1 MSTKKST
8 QKQKTS
14 YLDILNKP
22 GGFQK
27 NPKFSKTY
35 ADQAKSANVRL
46 AQRFS
51 GKKGN

>member
-1 MSTKKST
+1 MSTKKSK

-14 YLDILNKP
+14 YPGILSKP
-22 GGFQK
+22 GGFQ
-27 NPKFSKTY
+27 NSQKFNKTY
-35 ADQAKSANVRL
+35 ADQAKFVNVRL